1 MTSLT
6 YVDDPDVDG
15 DEDLAEYRRAWQLR
29 RDMAELSRRPEGYF
43 FTWRASDGRVY
54 GAPLLTP
61 PDMEAVQRADGTWYR
76 ARRPHDLSNPETFSP
91 MPYSEQW
98 YELYLHHFGLPSYFL
113 RTGHV
118 AMIDDNL
125 EAKRLGMKNA
135 PSPQYATI
143 PPRNYLNFRFNA
155 TPHWPR
161 PGRNGTYRLEIQ
173 TEAARARLAHNFPA
187 VSVTEFPY
195 RAYVLPSGVVQLR
208 TTTEEESAN
217 MPVHSEDEVEWG
229 RFEEGQRVPSSYQ
242 NETAGIHPFHRASDR
257 RDEIIQDAIDR
268 HAVIN
273 PMEDIPGQGRLTFLT
288 DHDEDL
294 AYARGYINDQN
305 AADPRLVNLARMRG
319 ELAVGTG
326 EHAGPIVVFRP
337 NVNYLNPERQPGGAG
352 AWRFLTNEGH
362 SSNRGFA
369 AINFG
374 GSHGLPAYPTA
385 SQIRRLRQLFI
396 EDGREDLTA
405 MIDIVWVPGA
415 QDDNPGA
422 DPVLDG
428 TVEAADEEVLPAS
441 TKKTKK
447 RKARR
452 TSVSAV
458 SSPPA
463 EGVAEGDTTPL
474 HPNHDPTN
482 NNGRPG
488 SMHDQTGDPI
498 RAVYE
503 TAWAGGRF
511 NTVDR
516 SRVWLG
522 KEEPHKLWSF
532 SARGFV
538 KWKHADDMDWD
549 DPEWVNRLNKHREQT
564 HQRAKVWAKKRE
576 IKREDYNQE
585 ENEYIWDL
593 VAAAGGN
600 RPAMSV
606 PDITRDF
613 NRRFGSHV
621 MRNET
626 GIQSLIDRL
635 RKMHKE
641 HGHLLPK
648 KVRGWKQQQ
657 TSKALRGEAPAVEQS
672 DEESEE
678 SEEGDE
684 GEEGDDD
691 GDGDF
696 DEDAAAA
703 SDD

>member
-1 MTSLT
+1 
-6 YVDDPDVDG
+6 
-15 DEDLAEYRRAWQLR
+15 
-29 RDMAELSRRPEGYF
+29 
-43 FTWRASDGRVY
+43 
-54 GAPLLTP
+54 
-61 PDMEAVQRADGTWYR
+61 
-76 ARRPHDLSNPETFSP
+76 
-91 MPYSEQW
+91 
-98 YELYLHHFGLPSYFL
+98 
-113 RTGHV
+113 
-118 AMIDDNL
+118 
-125 EAKRLGMKNA
+125 
-135 PSPQYATI
+135 
-143 PPRNYLNFRFNA
+143 
-155 TPHWPR
+155 
-161 PGRNGTYRLEIQ
+161 
-173 TEAARARLAHNFPA
+173 
-187 VSVTEFPY
+187 
-195 RAYVLPSGVVQLR
+195 
-208 TTTEEESAN
+208 
-217 MPVHSEDEVEWG
+217 
-229 RFEEGQRVPSSYQ
+229 
-242 NETAGIHPFHRASDR
+242 
-257 RDEIIQDAIDR
+257 
-268 HAVIN
+268 
-273 PMEDIPGQGRLTFLT
+273 
-288 DHDEDL
+288 
-294 AYARGYINDQN
+294 
-305 AADPRLVNLARMRG
+305 
-319 ELAVGTG
+319 
-326 EHAGPIVVFRP
+326 
-337 NVNYLNPERQPGGAG
+337 
-352 AWRFLTNEGH
+352 
-362 SSNRGFA
+362 
-369 AINFG
+369 
-374 GSHGLPAYPTA
+374 
-385 SQIRRLRQLFI
+385 
-396 EDGREDLTA
+396 

-428 TVEAADEEVLPAS
+428 NVEAADEDVIPTS

-452 TSVSAV
+452 ASVSAV

-463 EGVAEGDTTPL
+463 EGVAGRDTTPL
-474 HPNHDPTN
+474 HPNHDSTN
-482 NNGRPG
+482 NHGVPG

-503 TAWAGGRF
+503 TAWAGGRW

-564 HQRAKVWAKKRE
+564 HQRAKVWAKRRE
-576 IKREDYNQE
+576 NKREDYNQE

-593 VAAAGGN
+593 VAAADGN

-606 PDITRDF
+606 PNITRDF

-641 HGHLLPK
+641 HGRLLPK

-678 SEEGDE
+678 GDE
-684 GEEGDDD
+684 GEEGEEDEE

-696 DEDAAAA
+696 DEDADAEV
-703 SDD
+703 DEE